1 MGQPRFEPG
10 HLQNMESYHYTEDM
24 INQQWRHNFNW

>member
-10 HLQNMESYHYTEDM
+10 PFQNIERYHYAEDM
-24 INQQWRHNFNW
+24 INQQWRQSFSW